1 MFKKYIEME
10 EYFHKP
16 VFGEAILDYL
26 DIKLFDKILD
36 CTCGEGGHSSILL
49 NKIKGKG
56 FLVGLDRDR
65 EILSVAEKRLKEIGE
80 DFLLFNIPFSSAK
93 EALKASNITGF
104 DKVLV
109 DLGLSMYHIVKED
122 RGFSFFSNKS
132 CDMRYNR
139 TSKEQPAS
147 YILNN
152 YREKDISDIIFS
164 YGEERMARK
173 IANAIV
179 EQRRK
184 KPIETCSELT
194 QIVSRVYKY
203 RGKINPATKTFQALR
218 IYVNSEL
225 SELNKFFLILPDIIN
240 KNGRVAIISYHSLED
255 RLVKNFFKSSKF
267 FEPLNKK
274 VIIPDESE
282 IAFNKAARSAKL
294 RVGVRL

>member
-1 MFKKYIEME
+1 
-10 EYFHKP
+10 
-16 VFGEAILDYL
+16 
-26 DIKLFDKILD
+26 
-36 CTCGEGGHSSILL
+36 
-49 NKIKGKG
+49 
-56 FLVGLDRDR
+56 
-65 EILSVAEKRLKEIGE
+65 
-80 DFLLFNIPFSSAK
+80 
-93 EALKASNITGF
+93 
-104 DKVLV
+104 
-109 DLGLSMYHIVKED
+109 
-122 RGFSFFSNKS
+122 
-132 CDMRYNR
+132 
-139 TSKEQPAS
+139 
-147 YILNN
+147 
-152 YREKDISDIIFS
+152 
-164 YGEERMARK
+164 MARK